1 MKGSVRFA
9 LQVCLFGPLCIA
21 LYFTH
26 AYFLLMSTGLL
37 TGLFHSRSLELTA
50 LLASAF
56 LAGLIAGAVFIYP
69 FLRLYG
75 RNAVLVSAIASALA
89 AVNLLA
95 SIGKSSK
102 LPFVNATY
110 ALEIL
115 TLSLCL
121 PLGVWLIRNRF
132 RDNPSR
138 PMETPCAN

>member
-26 AYFLLMSTGLL
+26 VYFSLISTDVL
-37 TGLFHSRSLELTA
+37 TDLSHSRNLELAA
-50 LLASAF
+50 LLASAV
-56 LAGLIAGAVFIYP
+56 LAGLIAGAIFIYP

-75 RNAVLVSAIASALA
+75 RNAVLVSAIASSLA
-89 AVNLLA
+89 AVNLLV

-115 TLSLCL
+115 TLALCL
-121 PLGVWLIRNRF
+121 PLGVWLIRDRF
-132 RDNPSR
+132 RHNPSR